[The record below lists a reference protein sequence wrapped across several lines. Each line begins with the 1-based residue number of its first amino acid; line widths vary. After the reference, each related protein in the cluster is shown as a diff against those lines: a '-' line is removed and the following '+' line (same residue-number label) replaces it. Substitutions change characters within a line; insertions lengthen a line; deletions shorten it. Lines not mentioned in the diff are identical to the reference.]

1 MEIEG
6 KVISGTKKGSYFVSQ
21 KFYSDQFKDK
31 LGFKPFA
38 GTLNI
43 QLPSE
48 NIKEINRI
56 TEGEIGIIR
65 GKEGFGDVKFIKAI
79 LNNQINGAVVFPV
92 KTQHTSDIL
101 EFIASENLR
110 ENLHLKDGDLVN
122 LKLRYPQTFK

>member
-6 KVISGTKKGSYFVSQ
+6 IIISGTKKGSYFVSQ
-21 KFYSDQFKDK
+21 KFYSDQFKDR

-43 QLPSE
+43 QLPRE
-48 NIKEINRI
+48 YLKEINRI
-56 TEGEIGIIR
+56 TEGKMEIIK

-79 LNNQINGAVVFPV
+79 LDNQINGALVFPV
-92 KTQHTSDIL
+92 KTQHTHDIL

-110 ENLHLKDGDLVN
+110 ENLHLKDGDLVT
-122 LKLRYPQTFK
+122 LKIKLSPDI